1 MISKETYTLR
11 NGVKLP
17 KVGFG
22 TWQIP
27 PGDQTFN
34 AVRDALSVGYRHID
48 TAEGYQNE
56 RSVGDAIRASKI
68 PREDVF
74 VTSKLESHIK
84 TFEGALA
91 AFDKTLEEL
100 GFDYLDLFLIHAP
113 WPWSEIGKDCR
124 EGNVLAYKAMEQRHR
139 EGRIRAIGVSNFS
152 PDDLVNI
159 IEHTEIVPHVNQIG
173 YFIGLDQKE
182 TIDFCNDK
190 GIFVEAYSPLGIGY
204 LLKNETLIEMAKR
217 YQVSAAQIAIRYLLD
232 KGVCPLP
239 KSVHKH
245 RMIENITLDF
255 TISKE
260 DTKVLDAIKGDP
272 RRWQ

>member
-1 MISKETYTLR
+1 MLIKETYTLR

-27 PGDQTFN
+27 PGEQTFE
-34 AVRDALSVGYRHID
+34 AVKDALSVGYRHID

-56 RSVGDAIRASKI
+56 RSVGEAIRASKI
-68 PREDVF
+68 PREEIF

-84 TFEGALA
+84 TYDGALA
-91 AFDKTLEEL
+91 AFDKTLDEL

-124 EGNVLAYKAMEQRHR
+124 EGNVQAYKAMEKRHR
-139 EGRIRAIGVSNFS
+139 EGKIRAIGVSNFN
-152 PDDLVNI
+152 PDDIANI
-159 IEHTEIVPHVNQIG
+159 IEHADIVPHVNQIG

-182 TIDFCNDK
+182 TIEFCNDK
-190 GIFVEAYSPLGIGY
+190 GIFIEAYSPLGIGY
-204 LLKNETLIEMAKR
+204 LLKNETVNGIARKNN
-217 YQVSAAQIAIRYLLD
+217 VSAAQVALRWLLD

-239 KSVHKH
+239 KSVHKE
-245 RMIENITLDF
+245 RMIENATLDF
-255 TISKE
+255 VLSKE
-260 DTKVLDAIKGDP
+260 DTAVLDGVKGDP